1 MISLIDTNVII
12 RFFVKE
18 DSNLYSKSIDII
30 AKIEKNELKV
40 EILSEVIMEILF
52 IMTKYYK
59 VPLGEI
65 VKDLKTILRLEGVVS
80 KNKYILINSLDMM
93 IEKNIDY
100 VDALICSKSKLQG
113 YGKISF
119 DKDVM
124 TKCEK

>member
-65 VKDLKTILRLEGVVS
+65 VKDLKTILRLEGVVN

>member
-1 MISLIDTNVII
+1 MISLIDANVII

-18 DSNLYSKSIDII
+18 DSNLYNKSIGII
-30 AKIEKNELKV
+30 EKIEKNEFKV

-52 IMTKYYK
+52 IMTKYYE
-59 VPLGEI
+59 VPLRDI
-65 VKDLKTILRLEGVVS
+65 VQDLKTILRLEGVVNE
-80 KNKYILINSLDMM
+80 NKYILINTLDMM